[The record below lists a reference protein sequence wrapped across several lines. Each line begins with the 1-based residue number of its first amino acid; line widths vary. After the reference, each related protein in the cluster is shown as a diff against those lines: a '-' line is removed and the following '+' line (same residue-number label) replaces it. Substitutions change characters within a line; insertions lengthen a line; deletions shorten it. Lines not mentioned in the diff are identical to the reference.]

1 MTRTIERLARARAH
15 RARAMA
21 HDPPS
26 PPPHTRVINPRA
38 SRHRL
43 RRARTSDVTAGGTG
57 FPSSVA
63 FPLVSPA
70 FTARATTETE
80 DALDVGR
87 LLAPA
92 CLPARVA

>member
-15 RARAMA
+15 RASAMT
-21 HDPPS
+21 HDPP
-26 PPPHTRVINPRA
+26 PPLPRTLASSTLAHRVTPP
-38 SRHRL
+38 S
-43 RRARTSDVTAGGTG
+43 RTSDVNAGGTG

>member
-1 MTRTIERLARARAH
+1 
-15 RARAMA
+15 MA
-21 HDPPS
+21 HDRPPPLLPLTLASPLAHRVTPPS
-26 PPPHTRVINPRA
+26 
-38 SRHRL
+38 
-43 RRARTSDVTAGGTG
+43 RTSDVNAGGTG

>member
-1 MTRTIERLARARAH
+1 MTRTIERITRARDERASEIDDDRSLLPPFTRITLAH
-15 RARAMA
+15 RVT
-21 HDPPS
+21 PPS
-26 PPPHTRVINPRA
+26 
-38 SRHRL
+38 
-43 RRARTSDVTAGGTG
+43 RTSDVKAGGTG

>member
-1 MTRTIERLARARAH
+1 M
-15 RARAMA
+15 
-21 HDPPS
+21 
-26 PPPHTRVINPRA
+26 
-38 SRHRL
+38 
-43 RRARTSDVTAGGTG
+43 RTSDVNAGGTG

-70 FTARATTETE
+70 FTARATTDNE

>member
-1 MTRTIERLARARAH
+1 MTRTIERITRARAH
-15 RARAMA
+15 RANATPR
-21 HDPPS
+21 DPPFS
-26 PPPHTRVINPRA
+26 PRA
-38 SRHRL
+38 RVTLPSRL
-43 RRARTSDVTAGGTG
+43 ASPLDSRTSDVNAGGTG
-57 FPSSVA
+57 FPSSASVA

>member
-1 MTRTIERLARARAH
+1 MTRTIERITRARDERASEIDNDRSLFPPFTRTLAH
-15 RARAMA
+15 RVT
-21 HDPPS
+21 PS
-26 PPPHTRVINPRA
+26 
-38 SRHRL
+38 S
-43 RRARTSDVTAGGTG
+43 RTSDVNAGGTG

>member
-1 MTRTIERLARARAH
+1 
-15 RARAMA
+15 MA
-21 HDPPS
+21 HDS
-26 PPPHTRVINPRA
+26 PPLLPLTLASSTLAHRVTA
-38 SRHRL
+38 SV
-43 RRARTSDVTAGGTG
+43 ACMRTSDVNAGGTG

-70 FTARATTETE
+70 FTARATTDNE

>member
-1 MTRTIERLARARAH
+1 PLLPLTLASSTLAY
-15 RARAMA
+15 
-21 HDPPS
+21 
-26 PPPHTRVINPRA
+26 RVTA
-38 SRHRL
+38 SV
-43 RRARTSDVTAGGTG
+43 ACMRTSDVNAGGTG